1 MAELSFKIR
10 GMDCAEEVAILKRE
24 VGPVVQSENQLLFDV
39 LNGKMTVVL
48 DGEGTGQEDIVAAV
62 ARTGMQAIPWQDHV
76 QRETEARTPWAQH
89 GRQIMT
95 AVSGLALTLGFS
107 SHAYVHGFVDALSG
121 GEATGHIFP
130 WFSALFYVGAILTGG
145 WFIFPKALYAAKR
158 LRPDMNL
165 LMTVAAV
172 GAMAIGE
179 WFEAA
184 TVTFLFAIA
193 LLLESWSVER
203 ARCAISALLD
213 LSPPRARIICP
224 TEGAIEEKPVEDVP
238 LGATVVVRPG
248 ERVPLDGVVTKGS
261 TSINQA
267 PITGESM
274 PVSKTMGQEVF
285 AGTINE
291 DGAIE
296 FKTTKTATDTT
307 LARIIRMVE
316 EAQSRRASSEQW
328 VEKFARYYT
337 PAMMLLALAIALMP
351 PLLFGGVWTRWIYE
365 ALVILVIACPCAL
378 VISTPVSIVAGLSA
392 AARAGVLIK
401 GGMYLEAP
409 ARLRVIAFDKTGTLT
424 RGQPEV
430 QRIVPLNGHSEDE
443 LLQRAASLETLS
455 DHPLARAI
463 VRKAAE
469 RNLKPLTVEGFQ
481 AIKGKGAEGYIE
493 GRLFWLGSHRM
504 LHEKGAESPDMHEG
518 ALALEDAGHSVVIVG
533 NDRHVCGMLS
543 VGDALRPESPVAL
556 RDLKAAGIDRTVML
570 TGDNEGTA
578 QAVADACGVDEFRA
592 ELLPE
597 DKVQAVESLTR
608 QYGRVAMVGDGVNDA
623 PAMAAASLAIAMG
636 AAGTDAAI
644 ETADI
649 ALMSDDL
656 SKVPWLIRHSRRTLA
671 VIQQNIVFALGL
683 KLLFILLALGG
694 IATLWMA
701 IAADMGASLLVIFNG
716 LRLLG
721 GTPQLIAPTIASDRS
736 GAK

>member
-1 MAELSFKIR
+1 
-10 GMDCAEEVAILKRE
+10 MDCAEEVAALKCE
-24 VGPVVQSENQLLFDV
+24 VCPLLGTDATVTFD
-39 LNGKMTVVL
+39 LINGKMTVDLPEQGVS
-48 DGEGTGQEDIVAAV
+48 EGDIVQAV
-62 ARTGMQAIPWQDHV
+62 ARTGM
-76 QRETEARTPWAQH
+76 EATPWGEQPGKELGALGLWKRH
-89 GRQIMT
+89 GRLAIALGSGT
-95 AVSGLALTLGFS
+95 ACVAGFLTHAAMHGLS
-107 SHAYVHGFVDALSG
+107 DALISG
-121 GEATGHIFP
+121 EGGNHRFP
-130 WFSALFYVGAILTGG
+130 VISIAWYVAAAISGG
-145 WFIFPKALYAAKR
+145 WFIFPKALASARR

-184 TVTFLFAIA
+184 TVTFLFSVA

-203 ARCAISALLD
+203 ARRAISALLN
-213 LSPPRARIICP
+213 LSPPRARCICP
-224 TEGAIEEKPVEDVP
+224 SDGDIEEKPVEDVP
-238 LGATVVVRPG
+238 PGATVVVRPG
-248 ERVPLDGVVTKGS
+248 ERIPLDGVVTKGS
-261 TSINQA
+261 TAVNQA

-274 PVSKTMGQEVF
+274 PVQKNVGQEVF

-296 FKTTKTATDTT
+296 FRTTKAATDTT

-316 EAQSRRASSEQW
+316 EAQSRRASTEQW

-578 QAVADACGVDEFRA
+578 RAVANACGIDEFRA

-597 DKVQAVESLTR
+597 DKVKAVESLTR
-608 QYGRVAMVGDGVNDA
+608 QFKHVAMVGDGVNDA
-623 PAMAAASLAIAMG
+623 PAMAVSSLAIAMG

-656 SKVPWLIRHSRRTLA
+656 SRIPWLVRHSRRTLA

>member
-1 MAELSFKIR
+1 MKQRSFRIR
-10 GMDCAEEVAILKRE
+10 GMDCAEEVAALKCE
-24 VGPVVQSENQLLFDV
+24 VCPLLGSDGKVTFD
-39 LNGKMTVVL
+39 LMNAKMTVDL
-48 DGEGTGQEDIVAAV
+48 PEEGIQEGEIVQAV
-62 ARTGMQAIPWQDHV
+62 ARTGMQAIPWGQQV
-76 QRETEARTPWAQH
+76 SKQSGAAGFWERR
-89 GRQIMT
+89 GRMVT
-95 AVSGLALTLGFS
+95 VVASGSACAVGFLIHAATHGLAD
-107 SHAYVHGFVDALSG
+107 AFVAGEG
-121 GEATGHIFP
+121 GEHRFP
-130 WFSALFYVGAILTGG
+130 VVSIAFYLAAAIMGG
-145 WFIFPKALYAAKR
+145 WFIFPKALVSAR
-158 LRPDMNL
+158 RIRPDMNL
-165 LMTVAAV
+165 LMTVAAL

-203 ARCAISALLD
+203 ARRAISALLD

-224 TEGAIEEKPVEDVP
+224 TDGDIEEKPVEDVP

-274 PVSKTMGQEVF
+274 PVSKAVGQEVF

-296 FKTTKTATDTT
+296 FKTTKAATDTT

-337 PAMMLLALAIALMP
+337 PAMMILAITIALVP
-351 PLLFGGVWTRWIYE
+351 PLLFGGAWAKWIYE

-430 QRIVPLNGHSEDE
+430 QRVIPLNGHSEDE

-463 VRKAAE
+463 VRKGME
-469 RNLKPLTVEGFQ
+469 RDLKVLPVDRFQ
-481 AIKGKGAEGYIE
+481 SIKGKGAEGYIE

-504 LHEKGAESPDMHEG
+504 LHEKGAESPDMHEK

-543 VGDALRPESPVAL
+543 VGDALRPESVVAL
-556 RDLKAAGIDRTVML
+556 RELKAAGIERTIML

-578 QAVADACGVDEFRA
+578 RAVANACGVDEFRS

-597 DKVQAVESLTR
+597 DKVSAVESLTR
-608 QYGRVAMVGDGVNDA
+608 QYDHVAMVGDGVNDA

-716 LRLLG
+716 LRLLNG
-721 GTPQLIAPTIASDRS
+721 GSTCRDETT
-736 GAK
+736 K